1 MQPVLDHCR
10 YKKNQYPGVPLFII
24 GNSLGGLV
32 AVLATSKTQVTLHF
46 HPYVLVSLINN
57 SRDIYFVTKFH
68 NLPKFDG
75 GFWVNTNLQKTLLE
89 SVKISFAQ
97 SGEKFSF

>member
-46 HPYVLVSLINN
+46 HPYVLVFPDLS
-57 SRDIYFVTKFH
+57 STR
-68 NLPKFDG
+68 
-75 GFWVNTNLQKTLLE
+75 
-89 SVKISFAQ
+89 
-97 SGEKFSF
+97 